1 MELLIFLAGPAILAT
16 GLFTKDSF
24 IAWFGVAYIA
34 LFVVA
39 YFTRRHNARR
49 TARERA
55 ALIERFYDQ
64 SIGNRTDDIS
74 R

>member
-24 IAWFGVAYIA
+24 ITWFGVGYIA

-39 YFTRRHNARR
+39 YFTGRYNARR

-55 ALIERFYDQ
+55 ALIERHYDQ
-64 SIGNRTDDIS
+64 LIS
-74 R
+74 RQKENIDR